1 MYSDYSDGI
10 YFVEGA
16 PAGSRRIAPISTKID
31 GMFSNAQLKS
41 LDDIKA
47 AMASEARRKGGNAII
62 DFKYG
67 QKQRSFWG
75 SLFSLDDVRWEASG
89 AVATINPATLNG

>member
-1 MYSDYSDGI
+1 MYSDFSNGV

-16 PAGSRRIAPISTKID
+16 PEGVRRIAPVSTRID
-31 GMFSNAQLKS
+31 GVFVNAQLKS
-41 LDDIKA
+41 LDDIKVV
-47 AMASEARRKGGNAII
+47 MAREARRKGGNAVV

-67 QKQRSFWG
+67 QKQRSFWE

-89 AVATINPATLNG
+89 TVAVIDPASLDG

>member
-1 MYSDYSDGI
+1 MYSDFSDGI

-16 PAGSRRIAPISTKID
+16 PAGARRIAPVSTKID

-41 LDDIKA
+41 LDDIKT
-47 AMASEARRKGGNAII
+47 AMAAEARRKGGNAVI

-67 QKQRSFWG
+67 QRQRSFWG
-75 SLFSLDDVRWEASG
+75 SLFSLDDVRWEATG
-89 AVATINPATLNG
+89 TIALINPSALD